1 MNELQKLQHVRKGEE
16 GDVAEA
22 NLPSP
27 SLGDE
32 DATQRERPARGTEAN
47 PAAGEGAQCA
57 KQSQFGASETNTSCL
72 IERDCANESDSGEP
86 ENEPKQT
93 QFHNAAPP
101 EDVEKE
107 EAMTSGALHARP

>member
-1 MNELQKLQHVRKGEE
+1 MNELQKLQHIRKGEK

-32 DATQRERPARGTEAN
+32 DAAHRERPARGTGAN
-47 PAAGEGAQCA
+47 PAAGERAPCA
-57 KQSQFGASETNTSCL
+57 KQSQFGTSETNTSCL
-72 IERDCANESDSGEP
+72 IERNYANSPDSGEP